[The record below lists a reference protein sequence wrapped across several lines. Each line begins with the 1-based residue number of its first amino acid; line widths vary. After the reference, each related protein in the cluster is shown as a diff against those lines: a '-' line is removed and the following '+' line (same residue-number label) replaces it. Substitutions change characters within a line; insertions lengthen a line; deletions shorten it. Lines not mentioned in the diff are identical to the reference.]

1 MISPTISGL
10 NLYFWLTSLKIPI
23 FSSSD
28 SPSFMS
34 LGAFSLGANGESI
47 AKVNKKSFEF
57 IEILF
62 KIFSAST
69 FTLFA
74 NPSRLS
80 KSFFIAF
87 IIRYGLLLNF
97 IHSFII
103 FLLSSDISSI
113 SIISLIS
120 LSFHDISSCC
130 HLICLL

>member
-10 NLYFWLTSLKIPI
+10 NLYFWLTSLTIPT

-28 SPSFMS
+28 SPSFIS
-34 LGAFSLGANGESI
+34 LDSFPSSANGESI
-47 AKVNKKSFEF
+47 AKFNKKSFEF
-57 IEILF
+57 IDIFF

-87 IIRYGLLLNF
+87 IIKYGLLLNS
-97 IHSFII
+97 IHNFII
-103 FLLSSDISSI
+103 FSSSDISSI
-113 SIISLIS
+113 SIMSLIS